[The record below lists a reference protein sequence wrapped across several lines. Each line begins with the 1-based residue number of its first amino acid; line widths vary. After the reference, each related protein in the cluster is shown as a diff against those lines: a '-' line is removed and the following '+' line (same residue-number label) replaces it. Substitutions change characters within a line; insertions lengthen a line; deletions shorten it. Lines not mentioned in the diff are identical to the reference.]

1 LLLLLLLVRL
11 LLLLVLLLLLLARC
25 PLHLC
30 LCLPPPPLRSHAAAM
45 PSWLT
50 AAGAKMR
57 FDDLVAHPSARWARL
72 QAPKVLALRLYT
84 TAAFVEIN
92 APLRQLN
99 GEGSQCRERFP
110 FPNSFVSSQARS
122 NHVPES
128 GTAHRKASCPFRGFR
143 DLKVSG
149 DFLVNFL
156 ERGGL
161 GDHVDNHARPTPM
174 RQRWH
179 HDH

>member
-1 LLLLLLLVRL
+1 
-11 LLLLVLLLLLLARC
+11 VLLLLLLARC

-72 QAPKVLALRLYT
+72 QAPNVLALRLYT